1 MNQLEMIYSMLH
13 LVMSGAVPKDLSLA
27 TDTATKRNVLHWAV
41 LNKQRDLVE
50 LLIGKVDADK

>member
-50 LLIGKVDADK
+50 LLIGKVDADR

>member
-1 MNQLEMIYSMLH
+1 MNQLEMVYSMLH
-13 LVMSGAVPKDLSLA
+13 LVMSTAVPKELALA